1 MKKFLL
7 IVVLAVAYTG
17 CQKKESR
24 YKTQKSG
31 GYWSEDI
38 EMPEY
43 APKNYICYLTDSD
56 ISVDGV
62 LDETSWQK
70 APWTDP
76 FQDIRGDGHPQPLY
90 ETKAKMLWDENYFY
104 VAARL
109 EEPHVHGKI
118 TKRDAVIFRDND
130 FEVFIDP
137 DGDTHLYYEFE
148 MNALNTIWDLMLVK
162 PYRDGGPP
170 IDALDTR
177 GIQSAVYVNGTLN
190 DSSDEDSCWCI
201 EIAFPLEVLAEF
213 NKNRKPA
220 DGAQWRINFSR
231 VQWHTNVT
239 EGQYRKRKNP
249 ETGES
254 LPEENW
260 VWSPQGVVDM
270 HRPET
275 WGFVQFSDI
284 PAGAGTV
291 DFEFKPHENIKWA
304 LRNVYFAQR
313 KYYSEFGEYTG
324 DVSLLARVG
333 FIADNL
339 PYPVNIQK
347 GWGTY
352 DIRMKTDHGTWFIN
366 NEGRTWSGE

>member
-1 MKKFLL
+1 MDRMLFFAMALL
-7 IVVLAVAYTG
+7 MFRSCMNIDGHTDFTG
-17 CQKKESR
+17 
-24 YKTQKSG
+24 TN
-31 GYWSEDI
+31 GYWNQDVRI
-38 EMPEY
+38 PEFS
-43 APKNYICYLTDSD
+43 PLNYVCYKAKSP
-56 ISVDGV
+56 IIIDGV
-62 LDETSWQK
+62 LNEESWQNV
-70 APWTDP
+70 PWTES
-76 FQDIRGDGHPQPLY
+76 FQDIRGKGFAEPVY
-90 ETKAKMLWDENYFY
+90 ETKAKMLWNNRYLY
-104 VAARL
+104 IAARL
-109 EEPHVHGKI
+109 EESHVHGKI
-118 TKRDAVIFRDND
+118 TKRDAVIFYDND

-170 IDALDTR
+170 IDALDIR
-177 GIQSAVYVNGTLN
+177 GIQSSVYVNGTLN
-190 DSSDEDSCWCI
+190 DPSDEDSCWYI
-201 EIAFPLEVLAEF
+201 EIAFPLEVLAEL

-231 VQWHTNVT
+231 VQWHTSVT
-239 EGQYRKRKNP
+239 DGQYWKRKNP

-291 DFEFKPHENIKWA
+291 DFEFKPQENIKWA
-304 LRNVYFAQR
+304 LRNIYFAQR
-313 KYYSEFGEYTG
+313 KYYSEFGKYAG
-324 DVSLLARVG
+324 DVSLLANVG
-333 FIADNL
+333 LIVDNL
-339 PYPVNIQK
+339 PYPVDIQK

-352 DIRMKTDHGTWFIN
+352 DVRMETDHGIWFIN
-366 NEGRTWSGE
+366 DEGRTWSGE

>member
-24 YKTQKSG
+24 SKTEEPD

-170 IDALDTR
+170 
-177 GIQSAVYVNGTLN
+177 
-190 DSSDEDSCWCI
+190 
-201 EIAFPLEVLAEF
+201 
-213 NKNRKPA
+213 
-220 DGAQWRINFSR
+220 
-231 VQWHTNVT
+231 
-239 EGQYRKRKNP
+239 
-249 ETGES
+249 
-254 LPEENW
+254 
-260 VWSPQGVVDM
+260 
-270 HRPET
+270 
-275 WGFVQFSDI
+275 
-284 PAGAGTV
+284 
-291 DFEFKPHENIKWA
+291 
-304 LRNVYFAQR
+304 
-313 KYYSEFGEYTG
+313 
-324 DVSLLARVG
+324 
-333 FIADNL
+333 
-339 PYPVNIQK
+339 
-347 GWGTY
+347 
-352 DIRMKTDHGTWFIN
+352 
-366 NEGRTWSGE
+366 